1 MRRWV
6 LLTAAML
13 LCAVASGSSMPAHT
27 ASAGGR
33 DVPVQTPA
41 EPAPVGPSAEAARL
55 VEQMTPAE
63 QASSIVMGHIPTA
76 DPAKLADYMGTT
88 DLGGFILM
96 GANVPNSEA
105 ELRAVTAALASS
117 ADVPPLIAIDQE
129 GGDVSRLPWDDFAS
143 SIALKE
149 RPVAQTAA
157 AFAARAS
164 LVARAGANVN
174 FGVIADTTGDA
185 SSFIYRRSLGAD
197 PASAAERVAAAVT
210 AEEPLVASTVKH
222 FPGHGAAP
230 GDSHQLIPSTDE
242 SLAEWRRTDALP
254 FEAGVEAG
262 ASLLMFGHLAYT
274 AVDEEPAS
282 LSSRWHEI
290 ARDELG
296 FGGVIVTDDLG
307 MLISTGLPQYAD
319 PVDNAVSAVAAGTD
333 LVLMVVHSTPSTAG
347 QMATGIAEAVDEGTL
362 PADRLQEAAERV
374 MTLRLELAAA
384 GSGWAPCAECEPA
397 S

>member
-13 LCAVASGSSMPAHT
+13 LCAVASGSSRLTHT
-27 ASAGGR
+27 ASAAGR
-33 DVPVQTPA
+33 DVPVQTPT
-41 EPAPVGPSAEAARL
+41 EPAPVGPSAEADRL

-197 PASAAERVAAAVT
+197 PASAAERVARASPPGGARSLQ
-210 AEEPLVASTVKH
+210 PL
-222 FPGHGAAP
+222 
-230 GDSHQLIPSTDE
+230 
-242 SLAEWRRTDALP
+242 
-254 FEAGVEAG
+254 EAQ
-262 ASLLMFGHLAYT
+262 
-274 AVDEEPAS
+274 P
-282 LSSRWHEI
+282 
-290 ARDELG
+290 
-296 FGGVIVTDDLG
+296 
-307 MLISTGLPQYAD
+307 
-319 PVDNAVSAVAAGTD
+319 
-333 LVLMVVHSTPSTAG
+333 
-347 QMATGIAEAVDEGTL
+347 
-362 PADRLQEAAERV
+362 
-374 MTLRLELAAA
+374 
-384 GSGWAPCAECEPA
+384 
-397 S
+397 